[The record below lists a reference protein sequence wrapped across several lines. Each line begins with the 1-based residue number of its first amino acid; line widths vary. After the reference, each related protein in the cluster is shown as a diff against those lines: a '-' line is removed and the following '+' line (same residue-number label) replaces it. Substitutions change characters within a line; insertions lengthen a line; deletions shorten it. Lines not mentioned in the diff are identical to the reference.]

1 MARKVFSANSNA
13 EQICTD
19 LVSSYITKKQQY
31 DALKKEVDELNKLV
45 KLFMADNDLG
55 HVVRGQYKVTKSNSQ
70 RITWQHDLLLDKVKT
85 YDMPELIEQVEQVN
99 MPALEQAIL
108 DETVNVDD
116 LMDCQQTTDVVTL
129 RISKVKEG
137 KDELSI

>member
-19 LVSSYITKKQQY
+19 LVSNYITKKQQY

-45 KLFMADNDLG
+45 KLFMADNNLG
-55 HVVRGQYKVTKSNSQ
+55 NVVRGQYKVTKSDSQ

-85 YDMPELIEQVEQVN
+85 YNMPELIEQVEQVN

-108 DETVNVDD
+108 DETVNVED

-129 RISKVKEG
+129 RISKVKED
-137 KDELSI
+137 KNEL